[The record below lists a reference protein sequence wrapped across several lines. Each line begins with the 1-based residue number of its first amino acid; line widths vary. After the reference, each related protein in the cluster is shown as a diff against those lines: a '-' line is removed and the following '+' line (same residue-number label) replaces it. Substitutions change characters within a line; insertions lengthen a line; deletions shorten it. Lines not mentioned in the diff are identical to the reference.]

1 MRIIVRQNDVV
12 RVAVVSVLLA
22 TTSVSAFT
30 PSKPQR
36 SSLAVSNNRQVW
48 SLRSALAPD
57 ENYSLSREE
66 INPII
71 QLGQGEKEKLVNAYG
86 IWCAVVSII
95 LAPIWSAAMSVVSFI
110 NENNEEWDPHRSV
123 FDSTGKMWAKSW
135 LTLTNSF
142 PTVTGDYEKIKERE
156 GACLYVANHASWLDI
171 PVLCTVLDPVF
182 KFIAKGELRKV
193 PCIGQQLEGVS
204 SRGASGL

>member
-1 MRIIVRQNDVV
+1 MRQNDVV

-204 SRGASGL
+204 SRGASGP